1 LLERPKLAIIIKV
14 AVRFI
19 TRPGRTVIYQR
30 NTNFRVRRHIIPFFL
45 CAACSTLIF
54 LCGSIPAE
62 AGVLEFSPSVSTAP
76 VSGLNYAPD
85 EWPLIKQQKENNTY
99 RELSIPE
106 LPSLVPT
113 EEIPPAPVPPAGIG
127 LELPMES
134 RLSLTGRKLIGM
146 SYSHVFYLHEE
157 EEGRTTTGTPA
168 GASSGFDMNQE
179 LQVKIKGNVGEKINV
194 DVDWDDTRDDP
205 QRTKIHVKYTG
216 TQEEVIQNAEFGD
229 VSMSLPSTEFV
240 SYSKNVFGLRV
251 DGHYEDF
258 KFMGVGSQTK
268 GITDVKRFKG
278 QTTFEKRDISDNAYV
293 KYRYYKL
300 HVSTGLENYAI
311 VPGSEQMLVDDR
323 DSTNNA
329 STGATAMAVLS
340 ELSGG
345 TTYFGNFHVLNRG
358 EDYVVDYVNG
368 IVTFRRVLGSNHVVA
383 VKYKYLVGDKEYDI
397 GYTTPTFQGAPVPV
411 MLKDESGTLGR
422 QLKNYYDLGH
432 TKILRSIPGKDFV
445 LKIFDLNRT
454 EMPISNY
461 PHEIDYDTGLL
472 RFTNKTPFQS
482 DVYNVTN
489 PGHHNIIYVEY
500 YYRMKVFYLKPNI
513 VTGSD
518 RVLLNGEHLERDTD
532 YIIDYYSGYLE
543 FLDESRIDEEAM
555 IEITYE
561 YYPFIGQGMQTLLGL
576 RGEWKQ
582 SDRFHIGSTFLGSWS
597 PTGAQIPEIR
607 AVPSRKLIFDVDTSW
622 TVGPAPIIPLT
633 ATVQGEYAH
642 SSFTPNSAGKAMLD
656 DMEGAKI
663 ISTMPGDSK
672 SWRIAANPGGAVSE
686 LSIDDPMGFLSHEDV
701 KTIDMNPNANV
712 SSDDETRVLG
722 MDYDFAKSNEISVI
736 YPVSSRGADYS
747 KKNAIELFIKGE
759 GNGTLEMALGD
770 FKEDAD
776 NDGKL
781 DSEDK
786 NINGS
791 LDSGEDIGWEYL
803 NFSGQSI
810 KLGEDN
816 GQLDTEDLDGD
827 GFLTTA
833 DKAVGGSVSTAWT
846 SGWQKI
852 VLPLP
857 IAANPDN
864 WTSIKQIRLTLKST
878 SGNPAKVWIGSL
890 SVVGNKWEM
899 PASQT
904 GLEVLTKDTEE
915 DTDYEPLWDEANNP
929 DYDAYKELYRGIY
942 IDKNEK
948 EQSLVLQYSSTLSS
962 AAYVSTKFSNAI
974 DYSDYKELRLFV
986 HGDNKQEDFYIEIGA
1001 DQDNMFHYR
1010 EKIDWSGWKLIT
1022 IKLEDENRDE
1032 KNQPDGFEN
1041 EYTRGAPSLSRIL
1054 EIRFGIIGNGSE
1066 GEVWINDIH
1075 LSGVDSITGQA
1086 YKFGVDTTLPGWFD
1100 LGGSYRFI
1108 DKNFQTMTTE
1118 GSGQDK
1124 TSYGGYMRL
1133 KKIAF
1138 MPLSFDYRYS
1148 EVVTPKEA
1156 LEPGGEL
1163 TQAYISTLDEG
1174 KVSSYHYSGSGQL
1187 NLGPLPKI
1195 GAGYTHDVS
1204 DSDFERKQNIV
1215 DTYDGS
1221 LNYSM
1226 PLRFFLFPD
1235 NLSGGYKRIENETS
1249 YLNPETANRDF
1260 SLLTQNYSGAMTFT
1274 FPPLKGISLSPGY
1287 SYRETKQ
1294 KDEGILGGK
1303 YEFDKSKSQ
1312 AINAGMRAQLLRWL
1326 NPNANASI
1334 DIGEDYL
1341 LTSSTAPPCVKNVNR
1356 SGSGKVGV
1364 PLNIGEIVPWFKP
1377 FQSLNVDGSYGVSW
1391 GDIYENVP
1399 GEMYILNRLKIWEP
1413 MDTKLVVKSRSERY
1427 NKNLNGRWT
1436 PLGFIGL
1443 KGWFTP
1449 FGTISLRTGYSR
1461 TENYTVTTETPLE
1474 TYNTVWPDISSSAS
1488 SIEKLPLLSI
1498 FTQNFTANV
1507 RYRKTLDYK
1516 VAISSATSYQKGV
1529 DLRLGLFKF
1538 LDCSLSLSENTSYEE
1553 NFATYLV
1560 SQSSS
1565 TSLSSQVKFTPF
1577 KRWWLI
1583 LKYGMSKSSGWN
1595 GTQLT
1600 SMMNTYSP
1608 GIRIYSENIQLKWPI
1623 KIPFFKKELHLTQDI
1638 KFDFNFATD
1647 IKRSELNID
1656 KDNTNLYKLDF
1667 STQYALSNNM
1677 HLTLG
1682 GGSQYYHNL
1691 EVPEN
1696 DYISVNVNGSL
1707 VITF

>member
-1 LLERPKLAIIIKV
+1 LQVRCVIIS
-14 AVRFI
+14 
-19 TRPGRTVIYQR
+19 
-30 NTNFRVRRHIIPFFL
+30 FFL
-45 CAACSTLIF
+45 YIVCSALIF
-54 LCGSIPAE
+54 LCSSIPAE
-62 AGVLEFSPSVSTAP
+62 ADVLEFSPAVSTAP
-76 VSGLNYAPD
+76 VSGLNYVPD
-85 EWPLIKQQKENNTY
+85 EWSLIKRQKENNTY
-99 RELSIPE
+99 HELRIPE
-106 LPSLVPT
+106 LPLLVPA
-113 EEIPPAPVPPAGIG
+113 EEIPSVPTPPTGIG

-146 SYSHVFYLHEE
+146 KYTYLKYLHSEE
-157 EEGRTTTGTPA
+157 DGRTVGPPDGVTHE
-168 GASSGFDMNQE
+168 FDMNQE
-179 LQVKIKGNVGEKINV
+179 LQVKIKGKVGEKIDV
-194 DVDWDDTRDDP
+194 DVNWDDTRDDP

-216 TQEEVIQNAEFGD
+216 TQDEVIQNAEFGD

-240 SYSKNVFGLRV
+240 SYSKNVFGVRI

-268 GITDVKRFKG
+268 GITDIKRFKG
-278 QTTFEKRDISDNAYV
+278 QTTFEKRDINDNAYV
-293 KYRYYKL
+293 KRRYYKL
-300 HVSTGLENYAI
+300 HVSTALESYAI
-311 VPGSEQMLVDDR
+311 VPGSEQILVDDR
-323 DSTNNA
+323 DGTNNA
-329 STGATAMAVLS
+329 SSGATAMPVLS

-345 TTYFGNFHVLNRG
+345 TTYFGDFHVLNRG
-358 EDYVVDYVNG
+358 EDYVVDYANG
-368 IVTFRRVLGSNHVVA
+368 IVTFRRVLGSNYVAA
-383 VKYKYLVGDKEYDI
+383 VKYQYLVGDKKYDI

-411 MLKDESGTLGR
+411 MIKDESETLSR
-422 QLKNYYDLGH
+422 QLKNYYNLGH

-445 LKIFDLNRT
+445 LKILDLNRT
-454 EMPISNY
+454 EVSISNY

-472 RFTNKTPFQS
+472 YFTNKTPFQS

-500 YYRMKVFYLKPNI
+500 YYRTKIFYLKPNI

-518 RVLLNGEHLERDTD
+518 RVLLNGEHLKRDTD
-532 YIIDYYSGYLE
+532 YIIDYYSGYIE
-543 FLDESRIDEEAM
+543 FLDESRIDEETI

-576 RGEWKQ
+576 RGEWKP

-607 AVPSRKLIFDVDTSW
+607 AAPSRKLIFDVDTRF
-622 TVGPAPIIPLT
+622 TAGPAPVIPIT
-633 ATVQGEYAH
+633 ATVNAEYAH
-642 SSFTPNSAGKAMLD
+642 SSFTPNSAGKAMID

-663 ISTMPGDSK
+663 VSTMPGDSK
-672 SWRIAANPGGAVSE
+672 SWRIAANPGGVVSE
-686 LSIDDPMGFLSHEDV
+686 LPADDPMGFLSHEDV
-701 KTIDMNPNANV
+701 KTKDMNPNANV
-712 SSDDETRVLG
+712 SSDDETRALS

-736 YPVSSRGADYS
+736 YPISSRGADYS

-759 GNGTLEMALGD
+759 GNGTLEIALGD

-791 LDSGEDIGWEYL
+791 LDSGEDTGWEYM
-803 NFSGQSI
+803 NPGGQPI
-810 KLGEDN
+810 EIGEDN

-827 GFLTTA
+827 GFLATA
-833 DKAVGGSVSTAWT
+833 DKAVGGSVSTAYT

-852 VLPLP
+852 VLPLS
-857 IAANPDN
+857 ITNPDN

-878 SGNPAKVWIGSL
+878 SGAAKVWIGSL
-890 SVVGNKWEM
+890 SVVGNKWEI
-899 PASQT
+899 PASQI
-904 GLEVLTKDTEE
+904 GLDVLTKNSQE
-915 DTDYEPLWDEANNP
+915 DTDYEPLWDEAGNP
-929 DYDAYKELYRGIY
+929 YYDEYEELYRGIY
-942 IDKNEK
+942 VDKNEK
-948 EQSLVLQYSSTLSS
+948 EQSLVLQYKSTLSS
-962 AAYVSTKFSNAI
+962 AAYVFTKFSNAI

-1001 DQDNMFHYR
+1001 DQNNMFHYR
-1010 EKIDWSGWKLIT
+1010 EKVNWVGWKLVT

-1032 KNQPDGFEN
+1032 KNYPDGFEN
-1041 EYTRGAPSLSRIL
+1041 EFIRGSPSLSRIL
-1054 EIRFGIIGNGSE
+1054 EIRLGIIGNGSE
-1066 GEVWINDIH
+1066 GEVWINDVH
-1075 LSGVDSITGQA
+1075 LNGVDSITGHA
-1086 YKFGVDTTLPGWFD
+1086 YKFGVGTTLPGWFD

-1124 TSYGGYMRL
+1124 TSYGGYLRL
-1133 KKIAF
+1133 KKLTF
-1138 MPLSFDYRYS
+1138 MPLSFDYGYS
-1148 EVVTPKEA
+1148 EVKTPKEA
-1156 LEPGGEL
+1156 LKPGGEL

-1174 KVSSYHYSGSGQL
+1174 KVSSYHYSGKGQL

-1195 GAGYTHDVS
+1195 GAGYTHSVS
-1204 DSDFERKQNIV
+1204 ESDFERKQNTV

-1226 PLRFFLFPD
+1226 PFRFFLFPG
-1235 NLSGGYKRIENETS
+1235 NLSGGYKRIENETL
-1249 YLNPETANRDF
+1249 YLNPETTNRDF

-1274 FPPLKGISLSPGY
+1274 FPPLKGVSFNPGY

-1294 KDEGILGGK
+1294 KDEGIMGGK

-1312 AINAGMRAQLLRWL
+1312 TINASMRARLLRWL

-1334 DIGEDYL
+1334 DIKEDYL

-1377 FQSLNVDGSYGVSW
+1377 FQSLNVDSSYGVSW

-1399 GEMYILNRLKIWEP
+1399 GKMYILNRLKIWEP
-1413 MDTKLVVKSRSERY
+1413 MDTKLVEKSRSERY
-1427 NKNLNGRWT
+1427 NKNLSGRWT

-1443 KGWFTP
+1443 KGWLTP

-1488 SIEKLPLLSI
+1488 SIEKLPLLSV
-1498 FTQNFTANV
+1498 FTQNFTADV
-1507 RYRKTLDYK
+1507 RYKKALDYK
-1516 VAISSATSYQKGV
+1516 VDISSATSYQKGV
-1529 DLRLGLFKF
+1529 NLRFGLFKF
-1538 LDCSLSLSENTSYEE
+1538 LDCSLSLSENTSYEK
-1553 NFATYLV
+1553 NLVTYLV

-1565 TSLSSQVKFTPF
+1565 TSISSQVKFTPF

-1583 LKYGMSKSSGWN
+1583 LKYGMGKSSSYS

-1600 SMMNTYSP
+1600 NMMNTYSS
-1608 GIRIYSENIQLKWPI
+1608 GIRMYSENIRIKWPI
-1623 KIPFFKKELHLTQDI
+1623 KIPFFKKKFQLTQDI

-1656 KDNTNLYKLDF
+1656 KDNTNLYKLNF
-1667 STQYALSNNM
+1667 SVQYALSSNM
-1677 HLTLG
+1677 RMTLG

-1696 DYISVNVNGSL
+1696 DYISVNVNGAL